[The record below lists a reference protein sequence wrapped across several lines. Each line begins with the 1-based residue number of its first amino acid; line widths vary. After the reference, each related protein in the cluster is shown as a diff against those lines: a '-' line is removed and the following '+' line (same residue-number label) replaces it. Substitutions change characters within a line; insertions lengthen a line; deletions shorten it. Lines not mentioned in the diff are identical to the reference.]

1 MAWDFGFGDFG
12 YGIDEERRRAALRRA
27 IAEAGARI
35 SAGAATEGFG
45 SLNAGFTTGMMS
57 YRDQLERMH
66 LDELKAREKEEEDRY
81 IREERL
87 YRAEERDR
95 LRRERGEKDEA
106 ERAER
111 EARLKALERV
121 DDPELRGEL
130 ELRMGQDNWWS
141 LYDRVT
147 TPPKREKPEVREVGG
162 DLYERDP
169 ETGGWKL
176 VLSGRKGD
184 RLTEEEKERKAQEK
198 AQRAAEQAA
207 RKATG
212 RRLESEVDS
221 WREET
226 EERRQAT
233 GLPNALRARPADEPA
248 RRNRILEEE
257 RERERWERGLDDP
270 LDEIDSAPPVRGPA
284 SAAAARDTPPR
295 AKVPRAEASAMI
307 AAELQG
313 IPERNREAAG
323 RELWRAWELGVY
335 P

>member
-1 MAWDFGFGDFG
+1 
-12 YGIDEERRRAALRRA
+12 
-27 IAEAGARI
+27 
-35 SAGAATEGFG
+35 
-45 SLNAGFTTGMMS
+45 MMS

-87 YRAEERDR
+87 YRTEERDR
-95 LRRERGEKDEA
+95 LRRERAEKDESEAA
-106 ERAER
+106 ERD
-111 EARLKALERV
+111 ARRRALEKI

-141 LYDRVT
+141 LYDRVRAE
-147 TPPKREKPEVREVGG
+147 PGPSKP
-162 DLYERDP
+162 P
-169 ETGGWKL
+169 ETRNFADDTTRVWDGTAGEWRI
-176 VLSGRKGD
+176 VARKPAKTATD
-184 RLTEEEKERKAQEK
+184 EEEKERKAQEK

-212 RRLESEVDS
+212 KRLEKEVGS

-257 RERERWERGLDDP
+257 LERERWERGLDDP
-270 LDEIDSAPPVRGPA
+270 LDEIDSAPPARGPA
-284 SAAAARDTPPR
+284 SAAAAKDTPPR
-295 AKVPRAEASAMI
+295 AKVSRAEASAMI

-323 RELWRAWELGVY
+323 RDLWRAWEIGVY

>member
-1 MAWDFGFGDFG
+1 MAFDFGFGDFG

-35 SAGAATEGFG
+35 SAGATTEGFG

-66 LDELKAREKEEEDRY
+66 LDELKAREKEEEGRY
-81 IREERL
+81 IREERA
-87 YRAEERDR
+87 YRTEERDR
-95 LRRERGEKDEA
+95 LRRERAEKDEA

-141 LYDRVT
+141 LYDRVRAE
-147 TPPKREKPEVREVGG
+147 PGPSRP
-162 DLYERDP
+162 P
-169 ETGGWKL
+169 ETRNFADDTTRVWDAQAGEWRI
-176 VLSGRKGD
+176 VARKPAKAATD
-184 RLTEEEKERKAQEK
+184 EEEKERKAEEKRREK
-198 AQRAAEQAA
+198 A
-207 RKATG
+207 
-212 RRLESEVDS
+212 
-221 WREET
+221 
-226 EERRQAT
+226 RRQAELEARKET
-233 GLPNALRARPADEPA
+233 QRELDREIEDWHAESGVDPGKGLPRDYPQRRA
-248 RRNRILEEE
+248 RILEDKRAEA
-257 RERERWERGLDDP
+257 RFKYDVADDP
-270 LDEIDSAPPVRGPA
+270 LDEIDSAPPARGPA
-284 SAAAARDTPPR
+284 SAAAAKGEPPR
-295 AKVPRAEASAMI
+295 AKVPRAQVSAMI
-307 AAELQG
+307 AEELQK